1 MTLANEVTTFFVV
14 FRVTGLGVI
23 LTEPLTAS
31 EAVVLD
37 QLRLRAGAPL
47 GDT

>member
-14 FRVTGLGVI
+14 FRVTGLGV
-23 LTEPLTAS
+23 TAS